1 MAGNTDLIA
10 KLKVQN
16 QEAKQK
22 LNETKEEVKALKAEL
37 SRLGKSVKVNK
48 ASSEIGGLD
57 KMIGKLTG
65 SAGGAS
71 SAFGILTKGA
81 GALGIAMGAAEV
93 AGAAWNL
100 AMDKSQTLADE
111 VGRQVAGAK
120 GAVDAFA
127 IALVNCDF
135 SIFSNGLDNII
146 SKAKE
151 AYDAL
156 DDLWNMQQA
165 FGVQNA
171 RLNNEFQKNLIQIRE
186 LKKTGGSQE
195 EINALVKRNQQ
206 IISQQAA
213 GANKLYEQTIHA
225 LNADIQAGTGLTS
238 DLTAKAIH
246 TIVENDI
253 NDMKK
258 GRDEFN
264 RQYASYQ
271 KELEALRE
279 QYKEPYNRSQRGQ
292 GLISRLGH
300 LNPDANY
307 GAEYTK
313 KRLALEDKYK
323 VAIAARY
330 LLENKSDK
338 ELGEFN
344 DKLRQGLA
352 YESQS
357 IQNHSKLLRYIED
370 ENKSTTGGT
379 KKKGGTGG
387 GTKKTG
393 PVFNEGANTV
403 KGIKDN
409 IQYLQNMLD
418 NVEVGSDKYAVVNAE
433 LKKWQ
438 KVLDD
443 LSLPDARSMA
453 GMQNALRNAQDELAK
468 MIPNTDEYK
477 SKLLEVEDISKKI
490 ADQELKDMEVLLKE
504 NAETVDDI
512 NNNLKVYQALQNKCV
527 RGSENWL
534 FYQKKIKEETMKMVE
549 WEEGSQGQI
558 DHMIE
563 ELQKELQNKKLDVT
577 ARIAKVEQLNKLQNQ
592 KVDMNN
598 LGTVKAPKRDTST
611 QIKESDYNNLQGQ
624 ARELELKWKLGE
636 IDTSSFRSQIKQ
648 IKAEGEQMFGK
659 GFQVEVEMPMSD
671 IEATLANASAKFDQF
686 ADNASSI
693 ANVYSAWDNFREV
706 VDNGGNAV
714 EQFMAIIQAVSATLQ
729 GLQTVMNLVNTI
741 TEAFATKQ
749 AAAATEQVA
758 SSGAVVAAK
767 SGEAVAGATASG
779 AKMPYP
785 LNIIAIATGVAAVI
799 AALAAISGAF
809 AEGGIVGGSSSVG
822 DHTLIRANKGEMVL
836 NNRQQGNL
844 FRLLDKGM
852 PSYAAPAPT
861 TTTFKLKGDSLVA
874 SLHNNNMSHSRTRGR
889 RVSVI

>member
-16 QEAKQK
+16 QEAKKK
-22 LNETKEEVKALKAEL
+22 LNETKDEVKALKAEL
-37 SRLGKSVKVNK
+37 SRLGKESRSSTSGGKQFKELDSILESVGVK
-48 ASSEIGGLD
+48 A
-57 KMIGKLTG
+57 GKANGVLSVLGTG
-65 SAGGAS
+65 ITKLSGF
-71 SAFGILTKGA
+71 FGVAVGA
-81 GALGIAMGAAEV
+81 GALFNEM
-93 AGAAWNL
+93 L
-100 AMDKSQTLADE
+100 ANSQTLGD
-111 VGRQVAGAK
+111 
-120 GAVDAFA
+120 AVERAQ
-127 IALVNCDF
+127 
-135 SIFSNGLDNII
+135 
-146 SKAKE
+146 
-151 AYDAL
+151 
-156 DDLWNMQQA
+156 M
-165 FGVQNA
+165 
-171 RLNNEFQKNLIQIRE
+171 
-186 LKKTGGSQE
+186 
-195 EINALVKRNQQ
+195 
-206 IISQQAA
+206 
-213 GANKLYEQTIHA
+213 
-225 LNADIQAGTGLTS
+225 QAGTAVDYFAKCMATADFTNFLNGIATAITQSGKLADMLDTIATQMQILGVAEAEYQRKRAPLINQYYDTS
-238 DLTAKAIH
+238 DIAERKKILDRIHKLDEEFAKRQEELASQQEKAAYQLALKGTGYDYNKINAAQKKWVDLYLHGTSAQLDRFEKGVDQEWETWQRMQRYRAQGSRTADGKYNSNYGMAMSYYSNHDNAYFEDLKFRKNLRDQQDDDDDAPLKQARTSLTQANHGYMSAEVNKTWAIRQQARLKKQEAAEAASAKRRAAI
-246 TIVENDI
+246 EA
-253 NDMKK
+253 KYALK
-258 GRDEFN
+258 G
-264 RQYASYQ
+264 A
-271 KELEALRE
+271 
-279 QYKEPYNRSQRGQ
+279 
-292 GLISRLGH
+292 
-300 LNPDANY
+300 DANGNLHY
-307 GAEYTK
+307 KADAETLLDMENNVTVLTQKLKKMKPETK
-313 KRLALEDKYK
+313 EFEETYELITLWKQKIEDVEFGKPGSMKRL
-323 VAIAARY
+323 
-330 LLENKSDK
+330 
-338 ELGEFN
+338 
-344 DKLRQGLA
+344 
-352 YESQS
+352 
-357 IQNHSKLLRYIED
+357 QN
-370 ENKSTTGGT
+370 
-379 KKKGGTGG
+379 
-387 GTKKTG
+387 
-393 PVFNEGANTV
+393 
-403 KGIKDN
+403 
-409 IQYLQNMLD
+409 
-418 NVEVGSDKYAVVNAE
+418 E
-433 LKKWQ
+433 LK
-438 KVLDD
+438 
-443 LSLPDARSMA
+443 R
-453 GMQNALRNAQDELAK
+453 AQEEVAQ
-468 MIPNTDEYK
+468 MVPNTEEYK
-477 SKLLEVEDISKKI
+477 RKLLEVEDITKAI
-490 ADQELKDMEVLLKE
+490 ADQELKDMQVLLKE
-504 NAETVDDI
+504 NAQTVDDI
-512 NNNLKVYQALQNKCV
+512 NNNLKVYQALQNKCI

-534 FYQKKIKEETMKMVE
+534 FYQKKIKEETMKLVE
-549 WEEGSQGQI
+549 WEEGSEGQI

-577 ARIAKVEQLNKLQNQ
+577 ARIAKVEQINKLQNQ

-624 ARELELKWKLGE
+624 AKELELKWKLGE
-636 IDTSSFRSQIKQ
+636 IDTSTFRSQIKQ
-648 IKAEGEQMFGK
+648 IKAEGQQMFGK

-686 ADNASSI
+686 ADNAASI

-852 PSYAAPAPT
+852 PSYSAPAPT